1 MVVLAPCP
9 RIPLFNLEVLSQRL
23 CYPFT
28 SNTKKKVQ
36 KAATKMAVTTHDI
49 EEKQLRKPIEESP
62 DGSTKDKPLFV
73 HEETFHNA
81 AERGQ
86 TATDR

>member
-1 MVVLAPCP
+1 
-9 RIPLFNLEVLSQRL
+9 
-23 CYPFT
+23 
-28 SNTKKKVQ
+28 
-36 KAATKMAVTTHDI
+36 MAVTAHDI

-62 DGSTKDKPLFV
+62 DGSTKDKPLV
-73 HEETFHNA
+73 AHEETFRNA